1 MPASRYARP
10 SKLSTTFHNTEYL
23 KPGDLALLL
32 PYSRGT
38 IDRMI
43 DAGEL
48 PAPDIIRPCLRLWR
62 KETIMPAIR
71 SILGVEVGEQ

>member
-1 MPASRYARP
+1 MPASIYARP
-10 SKLSTTFHNTEYL
+10 ARLSSTFRNTEYL

-32 PYSRGT
+32 PFSRGT

-43 DAGEL
+43 AAGEL
-48 PAPDIIRPCLRLWR
+48 PDPDIIRPCLRLWR

-71 SILGVEVGEQ
+71 SILEVKAGE

>member
-10 SKLSTTFHNTEYL
+10 ARLSSTFRHTEYL

-48 PAPDIIRPCLRLWR
+48 PVPDIIRPSMRLWR
-62 KETIMPAIR
+62 KETIMPAIAR
-71 SILGVEVGEQ
+71 ILGEVEE